1 MTKIPNVENYPSYHH
16 TVVNSPQW
24 LAWGKVAHEHGF
36 DWDESVEI
44 GALSSK
50 HFHAFLSWAM
60 AAATKEEKERILKLM
75 YVVDV
80 NKVPTIAEEAWAN
93 QYDHKAEAFWHG
105 QAQYRKELEEDINKL
120 TYD

>member
-1 MTKIPNVENYPSYHH
+1 MKDYPTYQH

-24 LAWGKVAHEHGF
+24 LAWGKVAHKHGLDHYGF

-44 GALSSK
+44 GALSPK
-50 HFHAFLSWAM
+50 HFQAFLAWVKE
-60 AAATKEEKERILKLM
+60 AATKEERERILKLM

-80 NKVPTIAEEAWAN
+80 DKVPTIAEEAWAN

-105 QAQYRKELEEDINKL
+105 QAQYRKELEEDINNL
-120 TYD
+120 S